1 MVYSLWMWCE
11 KLTEK
16 KKQLDK
22 FRPLPDALIRNLDD
36 WFRVELT
43 YTSNAIE
50 GNTLTRR
57 ETALVVEK
65 GLTVGG
71 KSLIEHLEATNHAR
85 ALDWVTE
92 QIKRKPTTLTEKD
105 ILHIH
110 EVVLKGI
117 DDGNAGHYRS
127 VPVRIS
133 GSTVVLPNPRKVPDL
148 MAEFIQWLSA
158 AKLHPAES
166 VGAKP
171 HSVESAGAK
180 LHPVESVGAKP
191 HPAESVGAE
200 LHPVE
205 LAAEAHYRLVTIHPF
220 VDGNGRTARLLMN
233 MILLMTGYP
242 AAIIRKRDRLAYISA
257 LEKAQLD
264 GPKDDYLKIITKA
277 VDRSL
282 DIYLKAATGE
292 NAEPPENDKLLKI
305 GELAKQVK
313 ERNSTIRY
321 WTKEGLLTVN
331 EVTETGYQLYAPE
344 MVERV
349 KQIHELKE
357 QRLTLKEIKSKF
369 G

>member
-1 MVYSLWMWCE
+1 MKYD

-16 KKQLDK
+16 RKRLDN
-22 FRPLPDALIRNLDD
+22 FRPLPDALVRNLDN

-71 KSLIEHLEATNHAR
+71 KSLVEHLEATNHAH
-85 ALDWVTE
+85 ALDWVKE
-92 QIKRKPTTLTEKD
+92 QAKRKPASLTERD

-110 EVVLKGI
+110 DIVLKGI
-117 DDGNAGHYRS
+117 DDENAGRYRS

-148 MAEFIQWLSA
+148 MAEFAQWLGR
-158 AKLHPAES
+158 E
-166 VGAKP
+166 
-171 HSVESAGAK
+171 EN
-180 LHPVESVGAKP
+180 
-191 HPAESVGAE
+191 

-205 LAAEAHYRLVTIHPF
+205 LAAEAHYRLATIHPF

-242 AAIIRKRDRLAYISA
+242 AAIIRKRDRLTYIGS

-264 GPKDDYLKIITKA
+264 GPKDDYLKIIAKA

-282 DIYLKAATGE
+282 DMYLRAATGE
-292 NAEPPENDKLLKI
+292 DAEQPESDKLLKI
-305 GELAKQVK
+305 GELAKKVG
-313 ERNSTIRY
+313 ESNSTIRH
-321 WTKEGLLTVN
+321 WTKEGLL
-331 EVTETGYQLYAPE
+331 EVAEITEAGYQLYAPE
-344 MVERV
+344 TIERI
-349 KQIHELKE
+349 KQIYALKE
-357 QRLTLKEIKSKF
+357 QRLTLREIRDRLR
-369 G
+369 